1 MGGRG
6 PRPAGRWLEEAGDT
20 CVTLEGRHGKSDAGP
35 SGPAGPPRPR
45 SPAPLPA
52 VDAEGH
58 APRPGLA
65 GHCPPPAPLA
75 ASASGKFC
83 LCSRLR
89 GPLPRAAASGRGVS
103 SGESAHRGQHEGRVG
118 TCGLTGAS
126 RAKCRLKHGAQR
138 RLRRPRAAS
147 GGGGLRPYTRGC
159 PWARRA
165 RPCCAAPRPLGRS
178 LAPSPSRRHR
188 GSSARRAWAR
198 RVLPARRGA
207 SSGAQ
212 GRRGPGDGSVGGRS
226 RPHGAG
232 QTGPGP
238 RGRFRNMLLVPRLTS
253 APRSPLARTHVSQRS
268 KPPTS
273 ALLSR
278 SRGPARP
285 PRPLSSSI
293 HGGAGRTGSRPRCH
307 PQSQQRRSLLVTHS
321 IERRSRKVPDRE
333 WGPAEGSDPVSGAF
347 RARLA
352 RSPGPGMQQS

>member
-75 ASASGKFC
+75 ASASGKFR
-83 LCSRLR
+83 LCSQLR

-126 RAKCRLKHGAQR
+126 RAKCRLKHGDWR

-159 PWARRA
+159 PWGRRA

-178 LAPSPSRRHR
+178 DAHSPIRPVA
-188 GSSARRAWAR
+188 GTEG
-198 RVLPARRGA
+198 PARA
-207 SSGAQ
+207 
-212 GRRGPGDGSVGGRS
+212 
-226 RPHGAG
+226 
-232 QTGPGP
+232 GPGP
-238 RGRFRNMLLVPRLTS
+238 DACCPH
-253 APRSPLARTHVSQRS
+253 AA
-268 KPPTS
+268 
-273 ALLSR
+273 
-278 SRGPARP
+278 ARP
-285 PRPLSSSI
+285 PGPRDGEGL
-293 HGGAGRTGSRPRCH
+293 GTGP
-307 PQSQQRRSLLVTHS
+307 
-321 IERRSRKVPDRE
+321 
-333 WGPAEGSDPVSGAF
+333 
-347 RARLA
+347 
-352 RSPGPGMQQS
+352 

>member
-1 MGGRG
+1 MWPHWGLSSQVSSETRG
-6 PRPAGRWLEEAGDT
+6 PEEAAKAPRG
-20 CVTLEGRHGKSDAGP
+20 VWGRRPPALHAGV
-35 SGPAGPPRPR
+35 SLGVPRP
-45 SPAPLPA
+45 SL
-52 VDAEGH
+52 
-58 APRPGLA
+58 
-65 GHCPPPAPLA
+65 
-75 ASASGKFC
+75 
-83 LCSRLR
+83 LR
-89 GPLPRAAASGRGVS
+89 GPSAPRA
-103 SGESAHRGQHEGRVG
+103 
-118 TCGLTGAS
+118 
-126 RAKCRLKHGAQR
+126 
-138 RLRRPRAAS
+138 
-147 GGGGLRPYTRGC
+147 
-159 PWARRA
+159 
-165 RPCCAAPRPLGRS
+165 LGRS
-178 LAPSPSRRHR
+178 LAPSPSHRHR
-188 GSSARRAWAR
+188 GSSVRRAWAR

-226 RPHGAG
+226 RPHGVG

-293 HGGAGRTGSRPRCH
+293 HGGAGRTGSRPGCH

-321 IERRSRKVPDRE
+321 IERRSRKFPDRSLEGRE
-333 WGPAEGSDPVSGAF
+333 WGPAEDSDPVSGAF